1 MTHRLMTRVQK
12 VLTRGI
18 VFTMDLQLA
27 ACGPWAP
34 ALVQPGAASPR
45 RCPRRDGDADETA
58 DRWLLQCHDADMT
71 LVLRVGEKF
80 EMKGR
85 TITVSKMQAD
95 VGPQV
100 RDYLVEVAR
109 RGGTVT
115 YGNLRDDLNL
125 TYPPNGLGRLL
136 DVISEDCHRRG
147 EPSLAPL
154 VVNKATG
161 EAGSDYDGHPESDRQ
176 ALYGYWS

>member
-1 MTHRLMTRVQK
+1 MLAHTARQARLKLDTLAVATSTACRTMVNRY
-12 VLTRGI
+12 GI
-18 VFTMDLQLA
+18 TCLMRS
-27 ACGPWAP
+27 
-34 ALVQPGAASPR
+34 SPR
-45 RCPRRDGDADETA
+45 GWHEPADHSLLRCDY
-58 DRWLLQCHDADMT
+58 ADMT
-71 LVLRVGEKF
+71 LVLRVGERF

-85 TITVSKMQAD
+85 TLTVSRMQAD

-100 RDYLVEVAR
+100 RDYLIKVAR

-115 YGNLRDDLNL
+115 YGSLKEDLSL
-125 TYPPNGLGRLL
+125 TYPPNGLGRVL

-161 EAGSDYDGHPESDRQ
+161 EAGSDYDGHPESDRR